1 MLAVPL
7 NDAPA
12 QSVNVQLGGQSCTI
26 VVQVKRTGTYFDLY
40 VNDGLVVG
48 GAQCLDRN
56 AIVRGVHLGFVGEL
70 MFVDTQG
77 KADPT
82 YPGMGSRFSLLYL
95 DA

>member
-1 MLAVPL
+1 MLAIPL
-7 NDAPA
+7 NDDSA

-26 VVQVKRTGTYFDLY
+26 IVKVKRTGTYLDLY
-40 VNDGLVVG
+40 VNNAMIVG

-56 AIVRGVHLGFVGEL
+56 KIVRAGYQGFVGEL

-77 KADPT
+77 KSDPT